1 MKKWYAGLL
10 VGAVALS
17 GALLGPLVI
26 SSPAVAGVADTVCC
40 YRWWGVSSA
49 LSTRNEVKRSPRT
62 TEVDWARALVYSEA
76 VNIGI
81 LVRIASNTLPAGGT
95 SATGGGG
102 STWTTVNPAGTVLG
116 RPYGS
121 CYWTDYLYTPGLS
134 LAMACEMKYRH

>member
-1 MKKWYAGLL
+1 MKKRYTGLL

-17 GALLGPLVI
+17 GALLGPLAIV
-26 SSPAVAGVADTVCC
+26 SPAVAGVSDTVCC

-49 LSTRNEVKRSPRT
+49 LSTRNEVKSSPRA
-62 TEVDWARALVYSEA
+62 TEVDWARALVYSGA

-81 LVRIASNTLPAGGT
+81 YVRIASNTLPAGGI

-102 STWTTVNPAGTVLG
+102 TTWTTVNPGGTVFG
-116 RPYGS
+116 SPYGS

-134 LAMACEMKYRH
+134 LAMSCEMKYRY